1 MSDELNQQRDDFDA
15 CLAKAREIVE
25 SYRSQAPEGCD
36 PQNSWIY
43 VATTVVS
50 TGVSMYGASKS
61 RKESEKFRDQ
71 QMKDAYARLQ
81 ALSGSAGSEV
91 FGEVP
96 EHAPYEPIDLTQS
109 QIDTISGNLSSLQ
122 LASDLSGKTN
132 DIVLAQDLKRIRA
145 LVPEYDTNMNRM
157 GDVTRDLLLGRL
169 PYGDVL
175 DITANRSELSANM
188 GIPGGGANATLRDLG
203 LSQMG
208 AIQQGGSMFQQML
221 QAAQAVNPHERRM
234 TPQGMFFTPQQRAEL
249 DITQAQLKQQSEQSR
264 FNLEAMPDPTAAGQ
278 FQLGLAALGLQGGGT
293 DPGPGTAANYAAIAQ
308 GIGALGG
315 IYSSQAGRTGTT
327 PQGYGYNQYT
337 NPAYYNMNVTGG
349 GQSVA
354 ARPVIAQNYYGG
366 GQGYAWNGASLQPIN
381 AQSYY
386 SRPTGSYLA

>member
-1 MSDELNQQRDDFDA
+1 MSPELNQHRDDFDA
-15 CLAKAREIVE
+15 CLAKAKQIV
-25 SYRSQAPEGCD
+25 SAYRSQAPEDCD
-36 PQNSWIY
+36 PQNSW
-43 VATTVVS
+43 VAVGATVVS
-50 TGVSMYGASKS
+50 TGVSMYGANKSSKAS
-61 RKESEKFRDQ
+61 AKYRDK

-81 ALSGSAGSEV
+81 ALSAGAGSEV

-109 QIDTISGNLSSLQ
+109 QIDTIRGNLSSLA
-122 LASDLSGKTN
+122 LAGDLSDKTN
-132 DIVLAQDLKRIRA
+132 DIILAQDLKRIRA
-145 LVPEYDTNMNRM
+145 LVPEYDTNINRM

-169 PYGDVL
+169 PYGDIL

-234 TPQGMFFTPQQRAEL
+234 TPQQMFFTPQQRAEL

-264 FNLEAMPDPTAAGQ
+264 FNLEAMPDPTAAGR
-278 FQLGLAALGLQGGGT
+278 FQLELAALGLQGGGT
-293 DPGPGTAANYAAIAQ
+293 DPGPGMSAMYGSIAQ
-308 GIGALGG
+308 GIGAVGG
-315 IYSSQAGRTGTT
+315 IYSSQASRGTGTT

-337 NPAYYNMNVTGG
+337 NPAYYNTNLTGG
-349 GQSVA
+349 RPISQQYYGNGTAYNWNGQNLVA
-354 ARPVIAQNYYGG
+354 AQNYYT
-366 GQGYAWNGASLQPIN
+366 
-381 AQSYY
+381 
-386 SRPTGSYLA
+386 RPTGSYLG

>member
-1 MSDELNQQRDDFDA
+1 MSDELNQHRDDFDA
-15 CLAKAREIVE
+15 CLAKARQIVT
-25 SYRSQAPEGCD
+25 SYRSQAPDGCD

-43 VATTVVS
+43 VGTTVVS

-61 RKESEKFRDQ
+61 RKESAAYRDKS
-71 QMKDAYARLQ
+71 MKDAYARLQ
-81 ALSGSAGSEV
+81 ALSAGAGAEV
-91 FGEVP
+91 FGSVP
-96 EHAPYEPIDLTQS
+96 EHAPYEPIDLSQS
-109 QIDTISGNLSSLQ
+109 QLDTIAGNQAALPGAAS
-122 LASDLSGKTN
+122 LASSTN
-132 DIVLAQDLKRIRA
+132 DYILADDLKRIRA
-145 LVPEYDTNMNRM
+145 LVPQYDNNINRM

-175 DITANRSELSANM
+175 DITANRSEMSANL

-264 FNLEAMPDPTAAGQ
+264 NNLEAMPDPTAAGQ

-293 DPGPGTAANYAAIAQ
+293 DPGPGTAAMYQAIAG
-308 GIGALGG
+308 GIGAMGNAYG
-315 IYSSQAGRTGTT
+315 ARQAQTGTT
-327 PQGYGYNQYT
+327 AQGYGYNQYT
-337 NPAYYNMNVTGG
+337 NPAYYNTNLTGG
-349 GQSVA
+349 GASVG
-354 ARPVIAQNYYGG
+354 ARPTSMSYYGG
-366 GQGYAWNGASLQPIN
+366 GTAYNWNGSSLTPAN
-381 AQSYY
+381 GYGSVGV
-386 SRPTGSYLA
+386 RPTGYYI